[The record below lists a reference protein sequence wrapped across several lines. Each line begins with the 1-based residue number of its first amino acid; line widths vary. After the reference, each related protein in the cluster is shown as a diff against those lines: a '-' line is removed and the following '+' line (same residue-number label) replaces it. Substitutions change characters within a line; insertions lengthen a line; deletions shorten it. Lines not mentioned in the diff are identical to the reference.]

1 MKKDVKGAILLG
13 IIATYILGL
22 IAELTGW
29 YVVNPSIGA
38 YSLIPTQIIN
48 LNVFSGFM
56 NYSFNIN
63 NLGALTAS
71 TSTIIFFVVTIFIF
85 LFIDLTSN
93 LSTLIGVDSQMNKF
107 DIEVVND
114 DGKTGKE
121 HKSKLKE
128 AALPAAIGS
137 IISGFLGTTTM
148 VSYLESVAGVT
159 IGEEQ
164 VLQQL

>member
-13 IIATYILGL
+13 IISTYILGI

-29 YVVNPSIGA
+29 YVANPSIGT

-71 TSTIIFFVVTIFIF
+71 TSTIIFFFVTIFIF

-107 DIEVVND
+107 DIEV
-114 DGKTGKE
+114 K
-121 HKSKLKE
+121 
-128 AALPAAIGS
+128 
-137 IISGFLGTTTM
+137 
-148 VSYLESVAGVT
+148 
-159 IGEEQ
+159 GEDNEIQ
-164 VLQQL
+164 KNMNLN